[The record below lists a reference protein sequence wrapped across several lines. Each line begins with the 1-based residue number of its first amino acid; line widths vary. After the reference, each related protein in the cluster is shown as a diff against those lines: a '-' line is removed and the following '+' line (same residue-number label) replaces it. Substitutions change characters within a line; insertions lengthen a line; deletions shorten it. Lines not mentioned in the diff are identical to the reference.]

1 MTTSRHRLAVL
12 ILAVCAMTFACASG
26 QKKAAPLPEWLT
38 ATPVDDRYFYAVGI
52 SGQTRYVKDAW
63 NQAAN
68 RARAELGRVIVSHV
82 SSRDLVVSTTSSE
95 YSRQLVEVLSDTELN
110 YTEVIE
116 RWFDKHGSYGPAN
129 HYYVL
134 VRMEKKQA
142 AAILKTLQ

>member
-1 MTTSRHRLAVL
+1 M
-12 ILAVCAMTFACASG
+12 I
-26 QKKAAPLPEWLT
+26 
-38 ATPVDDRYFYAVGI
+38 
-52 SGQTRYVKDAW
+52 KDAW

-82 SSRDLVVSTTSSE
+82 SSHDLVISTSKSE

-110 YTEVIE
+110 YTEVVE
-116 RWFDKHGSYGPAN
+116 RWYDKQGRYGPAD

-134 VRMEKKQA
+134 IRMERKQA